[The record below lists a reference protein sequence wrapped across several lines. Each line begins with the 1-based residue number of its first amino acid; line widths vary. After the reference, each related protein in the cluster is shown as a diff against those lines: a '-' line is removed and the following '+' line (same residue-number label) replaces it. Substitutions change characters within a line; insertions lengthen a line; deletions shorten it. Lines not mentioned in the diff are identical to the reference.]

1 MILLDAYYADAI
13 PSHLT
18 TREFLREL
26 KAKLAL
32 TGRYAP
38 VDGLR
43 HFPAWYARKVSE
55 IGSGQPASVHGR
67 RLTARTASADYLL
80 WESRPNRS
88 SIPAP
93 G

>member
-1 MILLDAYYADAI
+1 MDGLTFLQKTPHRDDMILLDAYYADAI

-43 HFPAWYARKVSE
+43 HFPTWYAGKYLRQGAVS
-55 IGSGQPASVHGR
+55 PR
-67 RLTARTASADYLL
+67 RYMA
-80 WESRPNRS
+80 
-88 SIPAP
+88 
-93 G
+93 GG